1 MLLDTLTVPAEAG
14 EGFWAGRS
22 AAMVDVLRSSTS
34 MAAALGA
41 GCREIVPCASVEEA
55 SRLSETLGRSHV
67 LLCGERDGRRI
78 EGFDL
83 GNSPLEFVPEAVKDR
98 TLIMATT
105 NGTAVLAGLK
115 QAGMA
120 AVACFNNVEAS
131 YRLLARGGA
140 DAVIVCAGKQ
150 GRFSL
155 EDMLCA
161 GAIADRAAKDRAF
174 KLSDSS
180 QAALAL
186 YRKQKKRLAAA
197 LGKTQHGAY
206 LVSLGFKA
214 DIEYCARIDSTD
226 IVPVLSSGRLVIS
239 S

>member
-14 EGFWAGRS
+14 EGFWAGKS

-41 GCREIVPCASVEEA
+41 GCREIVPCSSVEEA
-55 SRLSETLGRSHV
+55 SRLAETLGRNHV
-67 LLCGERDGRRI
+67 LLCGERDGQRI

-83 GNSPLEFVPEAVKDR
+83 GNSPLEFAPEVVKDR

-115 QAGMA
+115 QAGLAA
-120 AVACFNNVEAS
+120 AVCFNNIEAS
-131 YRLLARGGA
+131 YRLLAKGGA
-140 DAVIVCAGKQ
+140 DAVIVCAGKL

-161 GAIADRAAKDRAF
+161 GAIANRATKDKMF

-186 YRKQKKRLAAA
+186 YRKHSRRLASA
-197 LGKTQHGAY
+197 LAKTQHGAY
-206 LVSLGFKA
+206 LASLGFTA
-214 DIEYCARIDSTD
+214 DIEFCARIDSTD
-226 IVPVLSSGRLVIS
+226 IVPIMASGRIVIYS
-239 S
+239 

>member
-1 MLLDTLTVPAEAG
+1 MLLDTLMVPAEAG
-14 EGFWAGRS
+14 EGFWAGKS
-22 AAMVDVLRSSTS
+22 AVVVDVLRSSTS
-34 MAAALGA
+34 MTAALGA

-55 SRLSETLGRSHV
+55 SRLAETLGRSHV
-67 LLCGERDGRRI
+67 LLCGERDGRKI

-120 AVACFNNVEAS
+120 AVACFNNVEAV

-140 DAVIVCAGKQ
+140 DAVIVCAGKL

-161 GAIADRAAKDRAF
+161 GAIAERAAKDKTF
-174 KLSDSS
+174 KLSDST

-186 YRKQKKRLAAA
+186 YRKQSRRLTLVLA
-197 LGKTQHGAY
+197 KTQHGAY
-206 LVSLGFKA
+206 LASLGFMA
-214 DIEYCARIDSTD
+214 DIEFCSRMDITD
-226 IVPVLSSGRLVIS
+226 IVPVMSSGRVIIS

>member
-22 AAMVDVLRSSTS
+22 AVMVDVLRSSTS

-41 GCREIVPCASVEEA
+41 GCREIVPCSSIEEA
-55 SRLSETLGRSHV
+55 SRLAETLGRSHV
-67 LLCGERDGRRI
+67 LLCGERDGRMI
-78 EGFDL
+78 DGFDL

-115 QAGMA
+115 QAGLA
-120 AVACFNNVEAS
+120 AAACFNNVEAC

-140 DAVIVCAGKQ
+140 DAVVVCAGKQ

-161 GAIADRAAKDRAF
+161 GAIADRSAKDKMF

-180 QAALAL
+180 RAALAL
-186 YRKQKKRLAAA
+186 YRKHSKRLASA
-197 LGKTQHGAY
+197 LAKTQHGAY
-206 LVSLGFKA
+206 LASLGFKA
-214 DIEYCARIDSTD
+214 DIDFCSRIDSTD
-226 IVPVLSSGRLVIS
+226 IVPVLASGRIVVS